1 MPGILDGLRIV
12 EHAAYVAAPLGGMT
26 LAQLGAE
33 VIRCDPLGGG
43 LDYHRW
49 PETNEGKSLYWAGL
63 NKGKKSVVVDTRNP
77 RGRELLTALITAP
90 GPDRGLFVTNFPARG
105 WLAYESLKPHRADLV
120 MVNVLG
126 NADGSTALDYTVNAA
141 VGYPYATGPV
151 DHQGAINHVLP
162 AWDIATGITAA
173 VGLLAAERHRS
184 RTGQGQ
190 YIKLALADVALAMV
204 GNLGHIAEA
213 QINGA
218 VRPRYGNDL
227 YGALGRDFVT
237 RDNRRIML
245 VALTLKQWQGLIEMM
260 GIAAEI
266 AAIERRTGRDFT
278 QEGDRFLGRGDLF
291 PLIERWIAARDF
303 AEVGRVLDQ
312 NGQCWGPYR
321 DFGGLVKDDP
331 RCSPA
336 NPMFAVVEQPGIG
349 RYLMPGSPLDF
360 SGVPR
365 VPPAPAPRLGEH
377 TDQVLGDVLRLSD
390 REIGDLHDAGI
401 VAGPDKAE
409 G

>member
-49 PETNEGKSLYWAGL
+49 PETKDGKSLYWAGL
-63 NKGKKSVVVDTRNP
+63 NKGKKSFVVDTRNP
-77 RGRELLTALITAP
+77 RGRELLTALIAAP
-90 GPDRGLFVTNFPARG
+90 GPNTGLFVTNFPARG
-105 WLAYESLKPHRADLV
+105 WLAYDALKPRRADLV

-151 DHQGAINHVLP
+151 GTDGAINHVLP
-162 AWDIATGITAA
+162 AWDVATGITAA
-173 VGLLAAERHRS
+173 VGLLAAERYRA

-190 YIKLALADVALAMV
+190 YIKLALADVALAVV
-204 GNLGHIAEA
+204 GHLGHIAEA
-213 QINGA
+213 QINGE

-245 VALTLKQWQGLIEMM
+245 VALTLKQWQSLIEMM
-260 GIAAEI
+260 GITAEI
-266 AAIERRTGRDFT
+266 GEIERRTGRDFT
-278 QEGDRFLGRGDLF
+278 KEGDRFLGRADLF
-291 PLIERWIAARDF
+291 PLIERWIAAHDL
-303 AEVGRVLDQ
+303 AEVAPTLDKH
-312 NGQCWGPYR
+312 GQCWGPYR

-336 NPMFAVVEQPGIG
+336 NPMFQTVDQPGIG

-365 VPPAPAPRLGEH
+365 VSPAPAPRLGQH
-377 TDQVLGDVLRLSD
+377 TDQVLGDVLGLSG
-390 REIGDLHDAGI
+390 REIGELHDAGI

-409 G
+409 D